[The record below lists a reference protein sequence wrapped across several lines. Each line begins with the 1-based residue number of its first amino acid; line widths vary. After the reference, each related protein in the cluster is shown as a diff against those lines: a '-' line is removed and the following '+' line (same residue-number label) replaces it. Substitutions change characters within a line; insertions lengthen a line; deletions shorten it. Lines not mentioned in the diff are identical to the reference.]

1 MSGRALTLAGSVWIG
16 EEERVVG
23 VQQWAEIRRL
33 VLVEGCSQRE
43 VAARMGLARDTV
55 AKAVRSETPPK
66 YRRATAGS
74 KLDPFKDWICEQLR
88 ESPTIQAQRLRE
100 MAGELGYE
108 GGKTIFDDYVRE
120 VRPRFLVRR
129 TFQRTVYR
137 PGELVQCDLWEPR
150 EPVSVGRGQMRRGWV
165 VTAELC
171 WSRVIAGALIFSK
184 EAPDILW
191 GVGRCLERFGAL
203 PEKLVWDREGAI
215 APAGRPTDAFAAF
228 CGQLGV
234 GWVILDAG
242 DAQAKGALER
252 SHRFMRSN
260 FLPGRRFANATDF
273 QLQLDGWC
281 DRVNRRVHRTIRAVP
296 AERLVAERERMRP
309 LPARLPDID
318 RRFVTRVAQQPYV
331 RIDRNDYSIDPRFA
345 GRRVEV
351 RVTQEHVSAVVLD
364 SGELA
369 CRHRR
374 SFAGGLILTDPQHQS
389 ELDRQRARRRQR
401 HEVDVEIRPLSRYD
415 ALIPA

>member
-1 MSGRALTLAGSVWIG
+1 MIG
-16 EEERVVG
+16 VER
-23 VQQWAEIRRL
+23 WAEIRRL
-33 VLVEGCSQRE
+33 YFVERRSKRAIHRLTG
-43 VAARMGLARDTV
+43 AHRDTITR
-55 AKAVRSETPPK
+55 AVESETPPRYERK
-66 YRRATAGS
+66 ATGS
-74 KLDPFKDWICEQLR
+74 KLDQFKDWIGEHLR
-88 ESPTIQAQRLRE
+88 ENPSISSQRLRE
-100 MAGELGYE
+100 MASELGYE

-129 TFQRTVYR
+129 TFQRTIYR

-150 EPVSVGRGQMRRGWV
+150 EPISVGHGQTRRGWV

-171 WSRVIAGALIFSK
+171 WSRVIAGSLIFCK

-191 GVGRCLERFGAL
+191 GLGRCLERIGAL

-215 APAGRPTDAFAAF
+215 APAGRPTDEFASF
-228 CGQLGV
+228 CGQLGI
-234 GWVILDAG
+234 GWVILDRG

-252 SHRFMRSN
+252 SHRFMRSS
-260 FLPGRRFANATDF
+260 FLPGRQFANPADF

-281 DRVNRRVHRTIRAVP
+281 DRVNRRVHRTTRAVP
-296 AERLVAERERMRP
+296 TERLVTERDRMRP
-309 LPARLPDID
+309 LPSRLPDTD
-318 RRFVTRVAQQPYV
+318 RRLVTRVPQQPYV
-331 RIDRNDYSIDPRFA
+331 RVDRNDYSIDPVFA

-351 RVTQEHVSAVVLD
+351 RISQAEVIAAVLD
-364 SGELA
+364 TGELA

-374 SFAGGLILTDPQHQS
+374 WFAGGLTFTDPRHQS